1 MTKSIQV
8 DFSFD
13 RLVQTAEKLIDAH
26 NYLGALKILN
36 KNSSINED
44 FGYAHLLYA
53 QIFDDIGLYE
63 RSINEW
69 FKFLAHSDYIDDD
82 DLTDAY
88 EGLAVGYMNIGNE
101 QFSAYYYN
109 KLLKIS
115 ADIDEGM
122 RMDIMQ
128 SFLSTEENTLKF
140 VYPPEI
146 ADCSDIISN
155 GIECMKE
162 GDFKKAIDEFDK
174 IDRKNK
180 SYVIARN
187 YIAMSYIIDD
197 NPQKAEEECLEI
209 LKIKPDDVHALTTL
223 VAVKTEQKKYDE
235 SKALAERLLKLE
247 IEAPDD
253 IFKIATV
260 CCENAMHEEAFNL
273 FVRLEEKMPYD
284 SSVLYFK
291 AISAFNCGKYDRCF
305 SAFDKLLTINPG
317 AVTAKYFQ
325 EAAHIAVR
333 KGDTSPMSYF
343 YRLPIAERESSVK
356 ILAAVGS
363 LSTAQMKKAF
373 SEVDISD
380 CVRWCFDESEGT
392 GNTELQFLGAICAV
406 RGGLDGLVS
415 DILLNAFIDD
425 EIKIKM
431 LTVLGERNENLTAS
445 VVICN
450 VLKDVEFYRLKL
462 GRARRKPFIEAYAQ
476 LTAHFALLDKEL
488 GKSFADCTEAVYNK
502 LENEGKLAIVK
513 NGNELS
519 AVIMLYSKIKLPR
532 LSKRNEICKYFGV
545 DGDEI
550 FNIYG
555 V

>member
-1 MTKSIQV
+1 MIKSIQV
-8 DFSFD
+8 DYSFD
-13 RLVQTAEKLIDAH
+13 RLMQTAEKLIDAK
-26 NYLGALKILN
+26 NFLGALKILN
-36 KNSSINED
+36 KNCSINED
-44 FGYAHLLYA
+44 LGYAHLLYA

-69 FKFLAHSDYIDDD
+69 FKFLAHSDFIDED

-88 EGLAVGYMNIGNE
+88 EGLAVSFMNIGND

-109 KLLKIS
+109 KLLKNS
-115 ADIDEGM
+115 AEIDEDM
-122 RMDIMQ
+122 RLDIMQ
-128 SFLSTEENTLKF
+128 SFLSNEENPLKF

-155 GIECMKE
+155 GIEFMKE
-162 GDFKKAIDEFDK
+162 GDFKKAVEEFDK
-174 IDRKNK
+174 VDRRNK
-180 SYVIARN
+180 SYITARN

-197 NPQKAEEECLEI
+197 KSEKAEEECLQI

-223 VAVKTEQKKYDE
+223 VAVKTEQKKHDE
-235 SKALAERLLKLE
+235 SKALAEKLLKLD
-247 IEAPDD
+247 ISSPDD

-273 FVRLEEKMPYD
+273 FTRLEEKLPYD

-291 AISAFNCGKYDRCF
+291 AISAFNCGKYDKCF
-305 SAFDKLLTINPG
+305 SAFDKLLTVNPN
-317 AVTAKYFQ
+317 AVTAKYFC

-333 KGDTSPMSYF
+333 AGDTTPLSYF
-343 YRLPIAERESSVK
+343 YRLPVEERESSVK

-363 LSTAQMKKAF
+363 LSPSQLKKAF

-380 CVRWCFDESEGT
+380 CVRWCFDESEGV
-392 GNTELQFLGAICAV
+392 GNTELQFLGAMCAV

-415 DILLNAFIDD
+415 DILLNAFVDD

-431 LTVLGERNENLTAS
+431 LTMLGERNEDLTAS

-450 VLKDVEFYRLKL
+450 VLKEVEFYRLKL
-462 GRARRKPFIEAYAQ
+462 GRTRRKPFIGAYAT
-476 LTAHFALLDKEL
+476 LTAHFALLDSEL
-488 GKSFADCTEAVYNK
+488 GKSFADFTEKVYNK
-502 LENEGKLAIVK
+502 LESEEKLGIVK
-513 NGNELS
+513 NANEIA

-532 LSKRNEICKYFGV
+532 LSRRNEICKYFGV
-545 DGDEI
+545 DGNEI
-550 FNIYG
+550 FDIYG